1 MVPVCAQGICNGPEP
16 NPEDFG
22 PDDLEELPE
31 FVVPEQ
37 LPLPTWEAPPPPK
50 RKKGSCTYPV
60 GFMRGLVFIFS
71 PHLSTHLRTLPL
83 QTIEW
88 MPPCEP
94 RPVGFMRGTA
104 PVLLL
109 DVSGTMNPAQR
120 GKVNQVKACAC
131 ELLHPDGEELV
142 LA

>member
-50 RKKGSCTYPV
+50 FGESTVSWAVHQKRNDDG
-60 GFMRGLVFIFS
+60 RG
-71 PHLSTHLRTLPL
+71 RR
-83 QTIEW
+83 TIEW